1 MPDFDH
7 SVLGTREQISLGLDT
22 FGDAPLDGAPGNHA
36 ETLREVVAEA
46 VLADRVGV
54 DYIGLG
60 EHHRADYA
68 VSAPDVVLAAIAGQ
82 TERIRLGT
90 GVTVLSSDDPI
101 RVYQRFATLDA
112 VSGGRAEVQLGR
124 GSFIESFSLFG
135 LDLGDYD
142 RLFAEKLD
150 LFSALQHEQPV
161 TWQGSIRAPL
171 EGKQVYPTTAAG
183 KLPAWI
189 AVGGT
194 PESVVRAAKHGMPLV
209 LAVIGGSPA
218 AFVQFSD
225 LYRRALEQF
234 GHAEMPIGMHS
245 PGHVAATDDEAREQ
259 LYPTRP
265 RSSPAWAA
273 SAAGRR
279 TPGSSSS
286 RRRRPRGRS
295 SSARPR
301 RSRRRSPGP
310 RAPWVSPASSSSTPW
325 ARCRTPSASSR
336 CGSTARKSSR
346 GSASCW
352 PAPRLAVM
360 RTFIR
365 RSLWDVVPR
374 DQRDT
379 PEAFRRR
386 QVVAAIVVLVGAIV
400 LGWSLRL
407 EPGGNTFYVAAVLLA
422 GIWAAGAFLSGRL
435 HLGRISGGEVF
446 IRPIL
451 APILLGL
458 LLVGVFVL
466 GALVVR
472 EIDPLADYVSSVLAY
487 ADEGSLTV
495 LAVITFFN
503 GIAEE
508 LFFRGAMYAA
518 IPRHPVL
525 WTTLAYVVA
534 TLATGNVML
543 GFAAIVLGVVCGLE
557 RRASGGVLAPILTHI
572 TWSLSMLFL
581 LPLLF

>member
-1 MPDFDH
+1 
-7 SVLGTREQISLGLDT
+7 
-22 FGDAPLDGAPGNHA
+22 
-36 ETLREVVAEA
+36 
-46 VLADRVGV
+46 
-54 DYIGLG
+54 
-60 EHHRADYA
+60 
-68 VSAPDVVLAAIAGQ
+68 
-82 TERIRLGT
+82 
-90 GVTVLSSDDPI
+90 
-101 RVYQRFATLDA
+101 
-112 VSGGRAEVQLGR
+112 
-124 GSFIESFSLFG
+124 
-135 LDLGDYD
+135 
-142 RLFAEKLD
+142 
-150 LFSALQHEQPV
+150 
-161 TWQGSIRAPL
+161 
-171 EGKQVYPTTAAG
+171 
-183 KLPAWI
+183 
-189 AVGGT
+189 
-194 PESVVRAAKHGMPLV
+194 
-209 LAVIGGSPA
+209 
-218 AFVQFSD
+218 
-225 LYRRALEQF
+225 
-234 GHAEMPIGMHS
+234 
-245 PGHVAATDDEAREQ
+245 
-259 LYPTRP
+259 
-265 RSSPAWAA
+265 
-273 SAAGRR
+273 
-279 TPGSSSS
+279 
-286 RRRRPRGRS
+286 
-295 SSARPR
+295 
-301 RSRRRSPGP
+301 
-310 RAPWVSPASSSSTPW
+310 
-325 ARCRTPSASSR
+325 
-336 CGSTARKSSR
+336 
-346 GSASCW
+346 
-352 PAPRLAVM
+352 M

-386 QVVAAIVVLVGAIV
+386 QLVAAVVVLVGAIV

-435 HLGRISGGEVF
+435 HLGRIAGGTEMFV
-446 IRPIL
+446 RPIL

-466 GALVVR
+466 GSLVVR

-543 GFAAIVLGVVCGLE
+543 GFAAIVLGAVCGLE

-572 TWSLSMLFL
+572 TWSLSMLFV